1 MSAMSRWL
9 PFVAGCAALIARPAA
24 AQSIFDSEARTAPQ
38 FMQYRLGAP
47 ANETVSQLA
56 IPLFVS
62 MPLSSHLTV
71 DIGTSYARS
80 LSTGD
85 NGRSELNGLTDTQ
98 VRGNLTL
105 GSDYVVLTAGLNLPT
120 GTSGV
125 TLDQFAVASRIAND
139 FLAFPIANMGT
150 GFAGTGGIAVARPL
164 GDWNLG
170 LGAAIRRATSYE
182 PFNIP
187 SQSLTF
193 TPGNEYRMRVG
204 VDRLVGSGRLAFGL
218 TVSKFGE
225 DDAGGS
231 RLRSGNR
238 FIGQTVYNT
247 TVGGNDLVL
256 GAYDVLR
263 SAGQYASGASL
274 GRENVANLFG
284 TLGLHPNGRVVEPT
298 LELRHWMQDIPE
310 SGSGAGAVAAHTQS
324 SYLGSVGVRTRMEL
338 GGVAIYPGVGY
349 TVGSLATTDLSG
361 ASARAG
367 LTGFKMQIAMR
378 AAPFAEP

>member
-1 MSAMSRWL
+1 MRYLTFA
-9 PFVAGCAALIARPAA
+9 AGCAALLAQPAA
-24 AQSIFDSEARTAPQ
+24 AQSIFDSEARLAPQ
-38 FMQYRLGAP
+38 YMQYRLDAP
-47 ANETVSQLA
+47 VNETISQLA
-56 IPLFVS
+56 IPLFLS

-80 LSTGD
+80 LVTSD
-85 NGRSELNGLTDTQ
+85 AGRSELNGLTDTQ

-187 SQSLTF
+187 NQSLTF
-193 TPGNEYRMRVG
+193 TPGNEYRLRAG
-204 VDRLVGSGRLAFGL
+204 VDRLVGAGRVAVGL
-218 TVSKFGE
+218 TFSKFGD

-231 RLRSGNR
+231 RFRSGSR
-238 FIGQTVYNT
+238 LIGQTVYNT
-247 TVGGNDLVL
+247 TLGGNDAVF
-256 GAYDVLR
+256 GAYDVYR
-263 SAGQYASGASL
+263 SAGQYASGTSS

-284 TLGLHPNGRVVEPT
+284 TLALHPNGRVLEPT
-298 LELRHWMQDIPE
+298 LELRHWMQDIPA
-310 SGSGAGAVAAHTQS
+310 SGTGASAVAARTQS
-324 SYLGSVGVRTRMEL
+324 SYLGSLGVRTRL
-338 GGVAIYPGVGY
+338 DVGGVTVYPGVGY
-349 TVGSLATTDLSG
+349 TLGSLATTDLNG
-361 ASARAG
+361 APASAG
-367 LTGFKMQIAMR
+367 LTGFKAQIAMR
-378 AAPFAEP
+378 AAPFAGP